1 MDRKDWK
8 ELFAPRIL
16 QRGLAYYREGAVEM
30 LQRKGDVVNAVV
42 LGRERYRVEIGLKG
56 DEITDWSCDC
66 PYASEGTPCKHMAA
80 VFYGLDD
87 ADRKEAPGPREGQR
101 SIRALIEGM
110 DPEQAQA
117 LLLRLAERD
126 TAVAEQIRSA
136 TEPPSKQ
143 QVQRWKRQIA
153 RLLRR
158 AAEGHGYI
166 EYDRAWDTM
175 CELDDLLSDTTG
187 QLLAAGYVWEAFS
200 LTGYGFQ
207 AAAQCDMD
215 DSDGGLTMLAE
226 TCLGLWRAQ
235 IEAAAPDLRR
245 RMYQWFQEVCRTSDD
260 LCQELSWEAQQ
271 ELFHAPEFLRSNI
284 AQLDRMIREEQ
295 ARPDRGYSRLPQL
308 VIQKL
313 ERMEELGLPRE
324 ELQQVEREHRD
335 LPNVRR
341 RVISRLLE
349 GKQYSEAASLL
360 RESKELD
367 RKWPGLVSGYSQ
379 ELIGLYEE
387 TGQTEKL
394 LDELQFQVFQCGQHD
409 LAYVKKL
416 KEQTSSS
423 RWPELRERLL
433 AGKTLHD
440 DLREAFLAQEGLYA
454 RLMDRVAALE
464 SLQTL
469 DRWEDVLRPQ
479 FPERMRDAYIQ
490 CLDARMRLA
499 SDRKQYAAAIS
510 YLKKLRTYPG
520 GKDAALARRWRTAYP
535 RRRSMLDELGK
546 AGY

>member
-1 MDRKDWK
+1 MD
-8 ELFAPRIL
+8 L
-16 QRGLAYYREGAVEM
+16 
-30 LQRKGDVVNAVV
+30 
-42 LGRERYRVEIGLKG
+42 
-56 DEITDWSCDC
+56 
-66 PYASEGTPCKHMAA
+66 
-80 VFYGLDD
+80 
-87 ADRKEAPGPREGQR
+87 
-101 SIRALIEGM
+101 
-110 DPEQAQA
+110 EQAQA

-271 ELFHAPEFLRSNI
+271 ELFHDPAFLRSNI

-295 ARPDRGYSRLPQL
+295 ARPS
-308 VIQKL
+308 
-313 ERMEELGLPRE
+313 
-324 ELQQVEREHRD
+324 
-335 LPNVRR
+335 VRC
-341 RVISRLLE
+341 IPS
-349 GKQYSEAASLL
+349 
-360 RESKELD
+360 
-367 RKWPGLVSGYSQ
+367 
-379 ELIGLYEE
+379 
-387 TGQTEKL
+387 
-394 LDELQFQVFQCGQHD
+394 
-409 LAYVKKL
+409 
-416 KEQTSSS
+416 
-423 RWPELRERLL
+423 
-433 AGKTLHD
+433 
-440 DLREAFLAQEGLYA
+440 
-454 RLMDRVAALE
+454 
-464 SLQTL
+464 
-469 DRWEDVLRPQ
+469 
-479 FPERMRDAYIQ
+479 
-490 CLDARMRLA
+490 
-499 SDRKQYAAAIS
+499 
-510 YLKKLRTYPG
+510 
-520 GKDAALARRWRTAYP
+520 
-535 RRRSMLDELGK
+535 
-546 AGY
+546 